1 MKAKLLKQ
9 LLNTERTVQE
19 TEKKICISSYWVY
32 DLIAVNKETL
42 KLTYAMDT
50 FHEGRNAL
58 KSEELELIWDKLES
72 MIKDG
77 SIREIIDGND
87 SIEGMKEFYY
97 YDEISKSVIK
107 SYADEPLEY
116 PNVDYT
122 GKIIYDNNHFET
134 EDDAKKY
141 AISRLISSLGYE
153 EEYLIDMIDKE
164 EKTCERIK
172 EIHQSLEKLTK

>member
-42 KLTYAMDT
+42 KLTYAMDA
-50 FHEGRNAL
+50 FNEGRDAL
-58 KSEELELIWDKLES
+58 KSEELESIWDKLES

-77 SIREIIDGND
+77 SMREIIDGND

-134 EDDAKKY
+134 EDNAKKY

-153 EEYLIDMIDKE
+153 EEYLMDMIEKE
-164 EKTCERIK
+164 EETCERIK
-172 EIHQSLEKLTK
+172 EIHHALEELTK

>member
-42 KLTYAMDT
+42 KLTYAMDA
-50 FHEGRNAL
+50 FNEGRDAL
-58 KSEELELIWDKLES
+58 KSEELESIWDKLES

-77 SIREIIDGND
+77 SIHDIIDGND

-97 YDEISKSVIK
+97 YDDITKSVIK

-134 EDDAKKY
+134 EEDAKKY
-141 AISRLISSLGYE
+141 AVSRLISSLSYE
-153 EEYLIDMIDKE
+153 EDYLSDMISRE
-164 EKTCERIK
+164 EQTCKRIK
-172 EIHQSLEKLTK
+172 EIHQALEKLTK